1 MAAVGIA
8 GERGG
13 IPQIEFAWLQIA
25 IVRLYEVRPGS
36 GPLMADSLPYLPRLS
51 FGICLL
57 SDSIDACNKQISI
70 CRRAAYVRSAYVL
83 IEDQVI
89 AFVRTR
95 AKVHSVQRGH
105 DRLLDDQ
112 RNFSNFIN

>member
-1 MAAVGIA
+1 MRLGEMAVGVIA

-25 IVRLYEVRPGS
+25 IVRQYEARPGS

-70 CRRAAYVRSAYVL
+70 CRRAAYVGM
-83 IEDQVI
+83 
-89 AFVRTR
+89 FGVRTNRRTGNWFRSNPSQSPQR
-95 AKVHSVQRGH
+95 AKGTRSTVR
-105 DRLLDDQ
+105 
-112 RNFSNFIN
+112 